1 MAIVSD
7 ETAGWEM
14 EIKGVIIMRIE
25 EIMKKM
31 IDLADGSHHDINHF
45 MKVHSFARTIGLM
58 EGLDDKTQY
67 ILEASAIVHDIAC
80 PLCREKYGSTAGNL
94 QEAES
99 EPLLREFFMGT
110 DLPEAQLERI
120 IYIVTHH
127 HTYSGADGPDYQILL
142 EADFLVNADES
153 ERYRKSIEQ
162 FRKNVFRTTSGLAL
176 LDSVF
181 REELRG
187 KV

>member
-1 MAIVSD
+1 
-7 ETAGWEM
+7 
-14 EIKGVIIMRIE
+14 MRIE

-31 IDLADGSHHDINHF
+31 IDRAEGNHHDINHL

-58 EGLDDKTQY
+58 EGLDDETQY
-67 ILEASAIVHDIAC
+67 LLEASAIVHDIAC
-80 PLCREKYGSTAGNL
+80 PLCRKKYGSTAGNL

-99 EPLLREFFMGT
+99 EPLLREFFMDT
-110 DLPEAQLERI
+110 DIPEDQLERI

-127 HTYSGADGPDYQILL
+127 HTYSGSRGPDYQILL

-153 ERYRKSIEQ
+153 ERYRKEIKQ
-162 FRKNVFRTTSGLAL
+162 FRKNVFRTASGLAL

-181 REELRG
+181 REELTG
-187 KV
+187 SV